1 MYQVPLYAFLNLR
14 RLAPF
19 TGIVLSFILLLICS
33 PILKVQAQCNE
44 HYDWATWN
52 SFSGNS
58 ATGTIF
64 TGGQTIDVTMTA
76 NYTFDF
82 TNYIYNYAAFNGF
95 QGPLPPDAT
104 VPRTTWAS
112 GPGGE
117 TTMCF
122 SEPVDNPA
130 LLISSLGNP
139 GLAVT
144 LDFSHPYSVIY
155 DGGGMTYPNDMS
167 VIGQE
172 GYCILIFP
180 GNIECVT
187 IYSSTP
193 EYWTNI
199 TWGLNPPLFEV
210 ILEGDTIACENTTI
224 TASGG
229 DTYAWDGGQ
238 NPNSPSNTFT
248 ETGTYFLTVTDSDG
262 CTVLTSI
269 SVEIFPTEE
278 TEFSEAICEG
288 DEYYFDGQYLTV
300 AGTYTAILQTWRE
313 CDSTIILNLDVNP
326 LHEVEV
332 FEEICEGD
340 FFDFNGDQY
349 SESGTYSVVLQNEFE
364 CDSTVH
370 LNLTVHP
377 LSYTEVDVEICEGE
391 TYDFDGQ
398 TLGTTGSYYAYLL
411 NDNQCDSTV
420 LLTLI
425 VNPASIFEIQAGIC
439 SGEYYVFEGDTL
451 TTDGTY
457 FANLTNQYGCDSTVI
472 LTLETTPSST
482 TNLATAI
489 CAGESYDF
497 FGTTLTESG
506 DYTTSFQNQFGCD
519 STLNLT
525 LTVQPV
531 ANTNQQVQIC
541 AGNSYNFQGDQLTD
555 AGVYS
560 AVLSTAQGC
569 DSTIQLTLSVVAV
582 IETDIQG
589 AICEGGTY
597 IFGGNTLTAAGL
609 YLDTLNSTG
618 GCDSIVSLTLS
629 YLDRDEINTAVSICA
644 GASYDFDGQ
653 TLTNSGQYTATFQ
666 NQAGCDS
673 VVTLD
678 LMVMPVITTPLNIQ
692 ICAGDSYAF
701 DGTNYNTSGQYTATL
716 QSQAGCDS
724 MVVLNLSVVNTIEN
738 TLDATICEGLTL
750 PFGGVDLSAAGTY
763 TDTLSSQ
770 GGCDSI
776 VTLVLVVSAQIE
788 QTETV
793 TICEGMTL
801 PFGGV
806 DLMTA
811 GIYKDTLSAQ
821 GGCDSIVTL
830 ILEVNAP
837 IEQTETVTICE
848 GESYAFNGQF
858 LTAEGQYTATDPS
871 ADGCDSIT
879 ILTLAVAP
887 TFDEAETVSLCDSVY
902 TWPVDNNT
910 YDQSG
915 LYEAIFLNQNGC
927 DSLHQLI
934 LALNPSS
941 EWRDTVEADR
951 QYLWPANNTAYAQS
965 GTYVHSLKNAAG
977 CDSVHILHLTIIP
990 ESSVYIPTAFSPN
1003 NDGIND
1009 QFTIYGDAS
1018 LILIE
1023 SLQIFDRWGNFLAD
1037 LRDLP
1042 PSDPQ
1047 YGWDGKGKGVIMDPG
1062 VYVYVARLRFEGD
1075 ETALFSGDVT
1085 LTK

>member
-1 MYQVPLYAFLNLR
+1 MPNAPINALLNLL
-14 RLAPF
+14 RLAPVSGSF
-19 TGIVLSFILLLICS
+19 LSILLLLICA
-33 PILKVQAQCNE
+33 PHANLFAQCDD
-44 HYDWATWN
+44 HYDWATWDN
-52 SFSGNS
+52 FAGNS
-58 ATGTIF
+58 ATGTIV

-76 NYTFDF
+76 NYTFDY
-82 TNYIYNYAAFNGF
+82 TNNIYNYAAFNGF
-95 QGPLPPDAT
+95 QGPLPPNAT
-104 VPRTTWAS
+104 VPRTTWAN

-122 SEPVDNPA
+122 SEPVNNPA

-155 DGGGMTYPNDMS
+155 DGGGMTFPNDMS

-187 IYSSTP
+187 VYSSTP
-193 EYWTNI
+193 ENYTNI

-229 DTYAWDGGQ
+229 DTYSWDGGQ

-248 ETGTYFLTVTDSDG
+248 ETGVYFLTVTDSDG
-262 CTVLTSI
+262 CTVITSVSI
-269 SVEIFPTEE
+269 EIFPTEE
-278 TEFSEAICEG
+278 TELFEEICEG
-288 DEYYFDGQYLTV
+288 DGYDFEGQYLTV
-300 AGTYTAILQTWRE
+300 AGTYTALLQTWRD
-313 CDSTIILNLDVNP
+313 CDSTIILNLEVNP
-326 LHEVEV
+326 LHEIEL
-332 FEEICEGD
+332 FEEICEGE
-340 FFDFNGDQY
+340 FFDFNGNQY

-377 LSYTEVDVEICEGE
+377 ISYTEVDVEICEGE

-411 NDNQCDSTV
+411 NENNCDSTV
-420 LLTLI
+420 LLSLI
-425 VNPASIFEIQAGIC
+425 VNPISVYDIQASICTGD
-439 SGEYYVFEGDTL
+439 YYLFEGDTL
-451 TTDGTY
+451 TVGGTY
-457 FANLTNQYGCDSTVI
+457 FAYHINQSGCDSTVI
-472 LTLETTPSST
+472 LTLETTPASST
-482 TNLATAI
+482 DLAASI

-506 DYTTSFQNQFGCD
+506 EYTTSFPNQFGCD

-525 LTVQPV
+525 LTVHPV

-541 AGNSYNFQGDQLTD
+541 AGKSYNFQGDELTD
-555 AGVYS
+555 AGIYT

-569 DSTIQLTLSVVAV
+569 DSTIQLNLSVVAV
-582 IETDIQG
+582 IETEIQG

-597 IFGGNTLTAAGL
+597 VFGGNTLTAPGL
-609 YLDTLNSTG
+609 YLDTLSSAG
-618 GCDSIVSLTLS
+618 GCDSIVALTLS
-629 YLDRDEINTAVSICA
+629 YLDRDEIITAVSICA
-644 GASYDFDGQ
+644 GATYDFDGQ
-653 TLTNSGQYTATFQ
+653 TLTNPGQYTATFQ

-673 VVTLD
+673 VVTLN
-678 LMVMPVITTPLNIQ
+678 LTVLPAITTPLNIQ
-692 ICAGDSYAF
+692 ICDGDSYAL
-701 DGTNYNTSGQYTATL
+701 DGTNYTTTGQYTANL

-738 TLDATICEGLTL
+738 TLDATICEGMALQ
-750 PFGGVDLSAAGTY
+750 FGGEDLMTEGTY

-776 VTLVLVVSAQIE
+776 VTLVLVVNPHIE
-788 QTETV
+788 HTETV

-806 DLMTA
+806 DLAAA
-811 GIYKDTLSAQ
+811 GTYIDTISAQ

-830 ILEVNAP
+830 ILEVNEA
-837 IEQTETVTICE
+837 IEQSQIVTICE

-858 LTAEGQYTATDPS
+858 LTAEGQYTATDLS

-887 TFDEAETVSLCDSVY
+887 TFDEIETVSLCDSVY

-910 YDQSG
+910 YDESG

-934 LALNPSS
+934 LTLNPSS

-951 QYLWPANNTAYAQS
+951 QYLWPANNTTYAQS
-965 GTYVHSLKNAAG
+965 GIYVHPLKTAAG

-1018 LILIE
+1018 LVLIE
-1023 SLQIFDRWGNFLAD
+1023 SLQIFDRWGNFLTD
-1037 LRDLP
+1037 LKDLP

-1075 ETALFSGDVT
+1075 ETALYSGDVT